1 VSTVAS
7 EAGLLAAATGEATEG
22 TPTLRQYLNRIVG
35 RPDDLR
41 VVSREVRPA
50 DFDVTGVLE
59 HLERIDQHPA
69 VLFTHPQD
77 LRGRPAEAAL
87 LANLFASR
95 ARCAE
100 MLGLDPAQA
109 GAELGAAYAARVGR
123 TVTPVTVPSADAPV
137 HAHVLQG
144 DDATFDA
151 LPAVR
156 HFEMDLG
163 PVLTMAHAM
172 RAPGEDFYNVTFAK
186 TFPEDGGR
194 RGGITI
200 HTPDMSRMLRE
211 WARRGERVP
220 IVNVLGHDPA
230 FWLGS
235 LALTPYGTNEYET
248 IGGCMGR
255 PVRLTPSV
263 TWGAEVMV
271 PADAEIVV
279 EGEIVPGER
288 TVVNPFGEIS
298 RQYQAQELAPVME
311 VKAVTFRER
320 PIMQEVYSAHREH
333 FLLGLIPR
341 EGSIFNML
349 RRELGNVTAV
359 NLPYSGCG
367 RFTCYISMKDPQEG
381 QPKLAALKTLAA
393 APMFQTVVVVDSDID
408 VFKEEDVLWA
418 INMYVD
424 PHRDIDLLKGM
435 REPTDFRAMRDNRLL
450 VDATRPRHI
459 AFPTRPQVPPHV
471 LERIN
476 LDEWLANGPQ
486 EGNQ

>member
-1 VSTVAS
+1 MSITASKADVAD
-7 EAGLLAAATGEATEG
+7 AGDHSDA
-22 TPTLRQYLNRIVG
+22 TPTLRQYLDRING
-35 RPDDLR
+35 RSDHLQ
-41 VVSREVRPA
+41 VVTRQVRPQA
-50 DFDVTGVLE
+50 FDVTGVLE
-59 HLERIDQHPA
+59 HLDRLERYPA
-69 VLFTHPQD
+69 VFFTNPLD
-77 LRGRPAEAAL
+77 LRDQPAKAVL
-87 LANLFASR
+87 LANLFADR
-95 ARCAE
+95 VRCAE
-100 MLGLDPAQA
+100 MLGLDPSQA
-109 GAELGAAYAARVGR
+109 GAELGAAYAARVGHKIA
-123 TVTPVTVPSADAPV
+123 PVIVPSTDAPV
-137 HAHVLQG
+137 HANVLQG
-144 DDATFDA
+144 DQASFEV
-151 LPAVR
+151 LPVVR

-163 PVLTMAHAM
+163 PVLTMAHVM
-172 RAPGEDFYNVTFAK
+172 RAPGEAFYNVTFAK
-186 TFPEDGGR
+186 TFPEDHGR

-248 IGGCMGR
+248 IGGCVGR

-263 TWGAEVMV
+263 TWGESMMV

-279 EGEIVPGER
+279 EGELIPGEK

-311 VKAVTFRER
+311 VKAVTFREK

-341 EGSIFNML
+341 EGSILNLL

-367 RFTCYISMKDPQEG
+367 RFTCYISMQDPQEG

-393 APMFQTVVVVDSDID
+393 APMFQTVVVVDADID
-408 VFKEEDVLWA
+408 VFNEEDVLWA

-424 PHRDIDLLKGM
+424 PRRDVDLLKGM
-435 REPTDFRAMRDNRLL
+435 REPTDFRAMRDHRVL

-459 AFPTRPQVPPHV
+459 AFPTRPQVPRNA
-471 LERIN
+471 LERIV
-476 LDEWLANGPQ
+476 LEEWLTDEPW
-486 EGNQ
+486 EG